1 MVQNKTEIVKNYIST
16 EIKEG
21 RITEGHRLPSCRKI
35 GELLSINKI
44 TVNKAYSELEKE
56 HKVYSIPRGGFYL
69 IKSEECIKEIE
80 KTVDFRTVKPDNRLV
95 PYREFTH
102 VMNKAIDMYQ
112 SSLFGYETTGGLS
125 SLRDTLKS
133 RFETEGIYTETEM
146 IMITNGAQQAI
157 ALVLQ
162 TLFRNIKS
170 KLLVEAP
177 TYNLVIKL
185 ATYLG
190 IDMVEIVRSIDG
202 FDYKEME
209 TIFKSGEIKAF
220 YIMPRHQNPTGY
232 TLSEKDKKRIAEL
245 ACKYNVVI
253 IEDDYLADLG
263 SGKGCLPIHYYDIN
277 KETVYI
283 RSFSKTFMPGIRIGA
298 AVIPKFMLKEFVS
311 LKNISDL
318 NTSSISQ
325 AALDLFIKSGMYDKH
340 IKKVRKVYDAK
351 LRKAAEIFKTVRK
364 EGFYWNVPEHGIFI
378 WIQLPEYIEAVE
390 IEKELQKYG
399 ILVKNGAEFFLDKGV
414 EVNNNCIRLC
424 IAGVLEE
431 DMKALATL
439 GFLLIDK

>member
-21 RITEGHRLPSCRKI
+21 RIREGHRLPSCRKI

-232 TLSEKDKKRIAEL
+232 TLSEKDKKRIVEL

-263 SGKGCLPIHYYDIN
+263 SGKGCLPIHYYDTN

-340 IKKVRKVYDAK
+340 IKKVRKIYEAK

-414 EVNNNCIRLC
+414 EVNKNCIRLC
-424 IAGVLEE
+424 IAGVPEG
-431 DMKALATL
+431 DMNALATL
-439 GFLLIDK
+439 VFY